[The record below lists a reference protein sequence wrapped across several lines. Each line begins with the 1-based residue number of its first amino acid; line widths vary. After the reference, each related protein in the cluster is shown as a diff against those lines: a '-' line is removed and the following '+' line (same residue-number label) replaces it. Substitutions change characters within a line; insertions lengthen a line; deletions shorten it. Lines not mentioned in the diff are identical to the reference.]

1 MSAFSFSRHTTRQT
15 SGLVTLLVALPVV
28 CYSLLILNYTVNV
41 PWMDDIDAFLSFL
54 LGYIDASSVG
64 EKIDWLLRPN
74 NEHRILTAKLITLAI
89 YALTGTINFK
99 GLIISAFLFLLGLL
113 FLFYRLFR
121 TINLPLLAFVPVPF
135 LLLQPQHYLVSM
147 WAITGLQHEVVL
159 FLSFTSLYLLA
170 TGRGKAFSGA
180 LAIQLLASLSMS
192 NGLFGWVAGAVVL
205 ATQRNWTRLGVWLVL
220 GVATIVFYFHDFQ
233 SPQGN
238 ESSFSFFLKYPY
250 IVLAGF
256 FTFTGALFDF
266 FPDTPI
272 LPRSILPT
280 IWGLVVISAML
291 WLLWQMNAPLFCR
304 SFTQSSDQPVTNL
317 QQRRYFFTGAYAF
330 LMVNALI
337 VAFLRPRFGY
347 EVMLVSNYMLYPAIL
362 TILIYLNL
370 LSEYSTSP
378 SVQRWVTIGLVLG
391 LSVWGIWYV
400 LRYPKVAH
408 REQMLLTQSFNQQRN
423 GVGLGASWGSP
434 FATLAT
440 NALNET
446 VRRGIYQY
454 PVSNNLPYDQL
465 TSAGNTDSSL
475 ALQLRGGDYSTVV
488 HTTNPLPAFHD
499 PSALV
504 VQSATRSYLFVSEAP
519 YVLRTF
525 WLRRPVSSVQGE
537 ILNGMLAPGTYR
549 IGILLPE
556 TIKPT
561 LRFSHQEVAIP

>member
-1 MSAFSFSRHTTRQT
+1 MLA
-15 SGLVTLLVALPVV
+15 VLPVV
-28 CYSLLILNYTVNV
+28 CFSLLILNYTVNI

-54 LGYIDASSVG
+54 LGYTDAGSVG

-74 NEHRILTAKLITLAI
+74 NEHRILTAKLITLSI
-89 YALTGTINFK
+89 YAITGTINFK
-99 GLIISAFLFLLGLL
+99 ALIISAFLFLLGLL

-121 TINLPLLAFVPVPF
+121 AINLPLLAFVPVPF

-159 FLSFTSLYLLA
+159 FLAFTSLYLLA
-170 TGRGKAFSGA
+170 TGQRKAFSGA

-192 NGLFGWVAGAVVL
+192 NGLFCWVAGAVVL
-205 ATQRNWTRLGVWLVL
+205 AVQRNWTRLALWLAL
-220 GVATIVFYFHDFQ
+220 GAAAIIFYFHDFQ

-238 ESSFSFFLKYPY
+238 ESSFSFFQKYPY

-266 FPDTPI
+266 FPDAPI
-272 LPRSILPT
+272 FQRSILPT
-280 IWGLVVISAML
+280 IWGLVLVPTML
-291 WLLWQMNAPLFCR
+291 LLLWQMNAPLFLR
-304 SFTQSSDQPVTNL
+304 SFAQKPNRSVTPL

-330 LMVNALI
+330 LMVNALV

-378 SVQRWVTIGLVLG
+378 SVQRWVTLGLVLS
-391 LSVWGIWYV
+391 LSVWGVWYV
-400 LRYPKVAH
+400 LRFPKVAH

-434 FATLAT
+434 FATLAA

-446 VRRGIYQY
+446 VRRGMYQY
-454 PVSNNLPYDQL
+454 PASHNLPYDQL
-465 TSAGNTDSSL
+465 SSAGTTDSVL
-475 ALQLRGGDYSTVV
+475 GLQIQEGDYSTVV
-488 HTTNPLPAFHD
+488 HTTSPLPAFRN
-499 PSALV
+499 PSAVV
-504 VQSATRSYLFVSEAP
+504 VQSATHSYLFVSEAP
-519 YVLRTF
+519 YALRTF
-525 WLRRPVSSVQGE
+525 WLRRPVASVQGE

-549 IGILLPE
+549 TGILLPE
-556 TIKPT
+556 TISPA
-561 LRFSHQEVAIP
+561 LRFSARQVTIP